1 MLQLTRVTL
10 LLKKVILGGGECRVF
25 HLFFLVVVLGMGR
38 CAWKHQ
44 GLPQTGKSEF
54 GQIYCKGKLGRKADG
69 ANLIFEAWERREVLL
84 EQLG

>member
-1 MLQLTRVTL
+1 MTFLV
-10 LLKKVILGGGECRVF
+10 KKVILRGGERRVF

-44 GLPQTGKSEF
+44 GLPQTRKSEF
-54 GQIYCKGKLGRKADG
+54 RQIYWKGKLHRKAEE
-69 ANLIFEAWERREVLL
+69 ANLIFEGWERREVLL